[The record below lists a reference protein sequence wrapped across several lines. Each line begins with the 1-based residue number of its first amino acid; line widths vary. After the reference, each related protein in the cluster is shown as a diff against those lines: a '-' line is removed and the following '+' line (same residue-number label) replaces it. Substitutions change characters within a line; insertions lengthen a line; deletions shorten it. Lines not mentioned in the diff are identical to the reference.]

1 MRYIDLILANPMTW
15 GLFLFYLLGTG
26 WLAWLG
32 HKKTTDIESF
42 AVGNGD
48 MSPWIVG
55 VTLAASIA
63 SVATFVIN
71 PGFVYVHG
79 LAAFMHFG
87 VAASAGVIL
96 GLVLMSAGFRR
107 VGAKYKAIT
116 LPQWIGQ
123 RYGSK
128 AMTVFFAAVNLLSV
142 AFMVLIVG
150 GLSEYMSATLGLTK
164 LEGTILI
171 IAFVYSYIMLGGTY
185 AHAYTN
191 TLQGAIMVVV
201 SVIIVVGGLHLF
213 SDGLLTKVEAVSP
226 DLVAWVNPKSS
237 LFGDFWTVYVSG
249 FVVGFAVV
257 CQPHIL
263 TKALYV
269 KTDKQVYQYLAVA
282 IGVSLIFT
290 ALLLVGFY
298 AHALGIQVPPQ
309 KQNIVMAL
317 YVAQTFSPAI
327 QALITVALLAA
338 GMSTLDGIL
347 VAMSS
352 IAAND
357 LFLKLTE
364 NNLLKNKTHAQKSAA
379 AHKASQYILIG
390 LGMTTFLILWLF
402 PPGAWLGIFG
412 QIGIYGILAA
422 SLVPITF
429 GIYAPHAQGRPIFAA
444 AGVGVAV
451 HFTLCTSAYMSP
463 ATGAAYGFSN
473 PGVAMTWAVIASTLT
488 ALPFALKKSVA
499 ATS

>member
-1 MRYIDLILANPMTW
+1 MRYVDLILANPMTW
-15 GLFLFYLLGTG
+15 SLFLFYLLGTG

-32 HKKTTDIESF
+32 HKKTTDIKSF

-48 MSPWIVG
+48 MNPWIVG

-79 LAAFMHFG
+79 LSALMHLG
-87 VAASAGVIL
+87 VAAGGGVIL

-107 VGAKYKAIT
+107 VGAQYKAIT

-150 GLSEYMSATLGLTK
+150 GLSEYMSVTLGLTK

-191 TLQGAIMVVV
+191 TLQGIIMVIV
-201 SVIIVVGGLHLF
+201 SIIIIAGGLHLF
-213 SDGLLTKVEAVSP
+213 SGGLLNKVEAVSP
-226 DLVAWVNPKSS
+226 DLVSWINPKSS
-237 LFGDFWTVYVSG
+237 LFGDFFTIYVSG

-269 KTDKQVYQYLAVA
+269 KTDKEVYQYLAVA

-290 ALLLVGFY
+290 GLLLVGFY
-298 AHALGIQVPPQ
+298 AHALGIQVPPE

-317 YVAQTFSPAI
+317 YVAETFSAPI
-327 QALITVALLAA
+327 QALVTVALLAA

-364 NNLLKNKTHAQKSAA
+364 NNLLKNKTAEEKSLA

-390 LGMTTFLILWLF
+390 LGVLTFLILWVF

-412 QIGIYGILAA
+412 QIGVYGILAA
-422 SLVPITF
+422 SLVPIMF
-429 GIYAPHAQGRPIFAA
+429 GIFAPHMPAKPIFIA

-451 HFTLCTSAYMSP
+451 HFGLCALAFVSP
-463 ATGAAYGFSN
+463 QLGADYNFSN
-473 PGVAMTWAVIASTLT
+473 PGVALTWGIFASILV
-488 ALPFALKKSVA
+488 ALPFARRSA
-499 ATS
+499 